1 MTQVWDLE
9 ANLMEYD
16 LRASVAGPLTSIR
29 RKSLFFSSNT
39 SVKHQSWKHGSQ
51 IEKKLV
57 IEKERVLT
65 VAFVFPRK
73 DKVQK
78 IV

>member
-1 MTQVWDLE
+1 MTQVWDLR
-9 ANLMEYD
+9 ANLLEYD
-16 LRASVAGPLTSIR
+16 LRASVAGLLTSIR

-39 SVKHQSWKHGSQ
+39 SAKHESWKHGSQ

>member
-1 MTQVWDLE
+1 MR
-9 ANLMEYD
+9 AGNMEVR
-16 LRASVAGPLTSIR
+16 LR
-29 RKSLFFSSNT
+29 
-39 SVKHQSWKHGSQ
+39 
-51 IEKKLV
+51 KKLV

>member
-1 MTQVWDLE
+1 
-9 ANLMEYD
+9 MEVR
-16 LRASVAGPLTSIR
+16 LR
-29 RKSLFFSSNT
+29 
-39 SVKHQSWKHGSQ
+39 
-51 IEKKLV
+51 KKLV